1 MKAVVCVEPGR
12 LAVEER
18 PVPVASA
25 GMVPVD
31 IRFVGVCGTDIHI
44 FEGTHP
50 FIAYPLLLGHEL
62 SGVVAGEGSERLP
75 AGTPVVVNPYLAC
88 GRCIACRKGR
98 PNCCVTLKVLGV
110 HTEGGMCDRIV
121 TPEGNLIPAGN
132 LGLRDAAMVE
142 FLAIGAHAVRRSEA
156 VPGDRALVVGM
167 GPIGIGA
174 ALFARLAGAA
184 VTVMD
189 VSEKRLDFA
198 RDGLGFAGRI
208 HAGPDAR
215 EIAGKETG
223 GEFYDVVFDAT
234 GNPRAME
241 ASFAFVAHTGTLVM
255 VGVINADIT
264 FSDPELHR
272 REMRVLASRNATKAD
287 FDTVM
292 AAIAAGHIPTNAI
305 NTHTIA
311 MTDLPEA
318 MPAWLA
324 SSDPPV
330 KAILTVA

>member
-1 MKAVVCVEPGR
+1 MKAIVCVAPGR
-12 LAVEER
+12 LAIEER
-18 PVPVASA
+18 PVPDTPE

-31 IRFVGVCGTDIHI
+31 IRYVGVCGTDLHI

-50 FIAYPLLLGHEL
+50 FMEYPRLLGHEL
-62 SGVVAGEGSERLP
+62 SGVVAGEGTARLP

-88 GRCIACRKGR
+88 GVCIACRKGR
-98 PNCCVTLKVLGV
+98 PNCCVRLKVLGV
-110 HTEGGMCDRIV
+110 HTDGGMTGRIV
-121 TPEGNLIPAGN
+121 MPEANLYPAGK
-132 LGLRDAAMVE
+132 LSLRDAAMVE

-156 VPGDRALVVGM
+156 SASDRVLVVGM
-167 GPIGIGA
+167 GPIGIGT
-174 ALFARLAGAA
+174 ALFARRTGAD

-189 VSEKRLDFA
+189 VSEKRLAFA
-198 RDGLGFAGRI
+198 RDALGFTGLVL
-208 HAGPDAR
+208 AGPDAR
-215 EIAGKETG
+215 EAAMNATG

-234 GNPRAME
+234 GNARAME
-241 ASFAFVAHTGTLVM
+241 ASFAYVAHTGTLVF
-255 VGVINADIT
+255 VGVLNASIT

-272 REMRVLASRNATKAD
+272 REMRLLASRNAVKAD

-292 AAIAAGHIPTNAI
+292 AAIAEGYIPTDAI

-311 MTDLPEA
+311 MTELPEA

-330 KAILTVA
+330 KAILAV